1 MDALEFVVAAA
12 NVRAFNFG
20 IELESAFKIKELAG
34 KIIPA
39 ISSSNA
45 LVASMQ
51 VHEAIKLL
59 MNHTEKLK
67 LVTYARLDRQKRL
80 TSTARRHNQSNPK
93 CPVCADDSL
102 YVVVVTLPLATT
114 TLRDLI
120 DDLLPSQLQIET
132 STI

>member
-1 MDALEFVVAAA
+1 MVAAA
-12 NVRAFNFG
+12 NVRAYNFG
-20 IELESAFKIKELAG
+20 IPLDSAFKIKELAG

-59 MNHTEKLK
+59 LDHTDKLK
-67 LVTYARLDRQKRL
+67 LVTYSRLDNQKRL
-80 TSTARRHNQSNPK
+80 TQTARKHSQRNPQ

-102 YVVVVTLPLATT
+102 YVAVVTLPLTT
-114 TLRDLI
+114 TLR
-120 DDLLPSQLQIET
+120 
-132 STI
+132 